1 MTKTEVPILNPSFDP
16 PFTARPDPELGG
28 PPVGEVTVAEGWQPY
43 YDAQKRRPEWTQYQ
57 QYQKVFGTFSEIRAG
72 VYQRVQVG
80 IGDLLTLVVR
90 ACFTSD
96 GAGVALRVGIDPFGG
111 TDFQSE
117 EIIWGSW
124 NGETAP
130 PDSAGYWQG
139 GLDDPRYLSV
149 ENVEPE
155 APYVTLFLHIENLYA
170 GKDESAFWDLAT
182 LYREG
187 DPDPEP
193 PDPGEGWAE
202 LLFQVTRIADAVEAI
217 AKEQYVKSLTKR

>member
-1 MTKTEVPILNPSFDP
+1 MSKVIVPVLNPSFDP

-28 PPVGEVTVAEGWQPY
+28 SPVGEVTVAEGWQPY

-57 QYQKVFGTFSEIRAG
+57 QYQKVFGTFSEIKAG
-72 VYQRVQVG
+72 VYQRVAVG

-90 ACFTSD
+90 ACFTSE

-111 TDFQSE
+111 TDWQSD
-117 EIIWGSW
+117 EIVWGSW

-130 PDSAGYWQG
+130 PGTPGHWQG
-139 GLDDPRYLSV
+139 GLDNPRSLSV

-170 GKDESAFWDLAT
+170 GKDESAFWDQAT

-187 DPDPEP
+187 EVEPEP
-193 PDPGEGWAE
+193 PDPDTPWAE
-202 LLFQVTRIADAVEAI
+202 LLGYLSRIADAVEDI
-217 AKEQYVKSLTKR
+217 AKK